1 MTGAEPAAQEREFMR
16 GFKLSK
22 TLVRSTSAVA
32 IATCLVLPGAAL
44 AQSGAGIDNQGAT
57 ATDAQPGP
65 QPGVGVA
72 QQDAPAGSAQD
83 IVVTGIRASLS
94 RAQDIKRNSAGVVDA
109 ISSED
114 IGKFPDTNLAESL
127 QRITGVSINRVN
139 GEGAQVTV
147 RGFGPS
153 YNLVTLNGRTLASSS
168 ITVVGGDGGADGAQG
183 TTRTFDFN
191 NLSSEGV
198 KTLEVY
204 KTARAAIPSGGIG
217 AAINIV
223 TRKPLDTGTESGL
236 TGSIG
241 AKAVYDT
248 SVKECIS
255 CGDDVTPEVSGFV
268 NWSNPDQT
276 FGVSLFG
283 SYQKRN
289 FSTVQTG
296 GNAWNTVPYSTFLGY
311 TNASTVINNAPTD
324 PDTLVGVPNDS
335 RSDFSELNRERINGQ
350 AVIQWAPTDTV
361 MLTIDG
367 LYAQNKQRER
377 RTDSSNWFN
386 RPFDEVTFD
395 GNDVINSAVYLH
407 ETLSP
412 TKDGPGSENQY
423 RATKSKLEDYGANL
437 KWELTDNFTITAD
450 GHYSKAQTLPD
461 NPNGATSTLVA
472 FAGYGISSHSVD
484 YSSGYP
490 VMQFDFDDTAADGSN
505 RQGNRN
511 GVMDVGDLGAQQ
523 NRQFFTRQTQRLK
536 EGRVEAGWDLGEG
549 SRLDFGGNYRTSN
562 MHSTQI
568 STQQTLGDWGVA
580 NPGDIERFAPGL
592 VQEFCLPC
600 KFSNIDLQATGN
612 ALKAFRTQDATALY
626 NALLAGYS
634 SAPVAVNGNNN
645 NRVKEDIWAGYAQ
658 LTWKGT
664 IASRP
669 ASLVAGVR
677 YERTKSK
684 SVTLQVVPQAI
695 RWDADNDF
703 FTILSDQPEEVSGK
717 HTYNNLLPAM
727 DFQIEL
733 IDNLVGRVSFGR
745 TIARTDY
752 SNLFALTTAGGPN
765 RPTAIGG
772 VPTANS
778 GNPMLNPLTSDNFDV
793 SLEYYYKPGSFVS
806 VGLFEKRVNNFVGNG
821 ITTSNLFGLRDPT
834 SGAPGSRS
842 GNARTALQTIGADI
856 SDVNLF
862 TMTAL
867 IDQRGSVDA
876 ATAEFQANR
885 APGGAL
891 QQAFVD
897 TILTAYNVTGD
908 ANDPLYEFSLSQP
921 INNNDAKIWGFEVAA
936 THFFGDT
943 GIGIA
948 AAYTYVRGNIGI
960 DRGADPDVD
969 QFALLGLSDTA
980 NVTLIYDKN
989 GLSGRLAYNWRDK
1002 FLAATNIDNYH
1013 NPRFTR
1019 AFGQLDLNISY
1030 DITPN
1035 IAVSL
1040 EAINLTEEGVRQ
1052 YIRTPAQLIFA
1063 QELQRRFLAGVRYRF

>member
-1 MTGAEPAAQEREFMR
+1 MESYRLSPAF
-16 GFKLSK
+16 
-22 TLVRSTSAVA
+22 VRSTSVMA
-32 IATCLVLPGAAL
+32 IAACLLTPAAAF
-44 AQSGAGIDNQGAT
+44 AQSGQGIDNQGAT
-57 ATDAQPGP
+57 ASDAQPGG
-65 QPGVGVA
+65 QPGVA
-72 QQDAPAGSAQD
+72 QQDAPAGSPED

-147 RGFGPS
+147 RGFGPG

-223 TRKPLDTGTESGL
+223 TRRPLDTGTESGL

-248 SVKECIS
+248 SVKDCIS

-268 NWSNPDQT
+268 SWSNPDQT

-350 AVIQWAPTDTV
+350 AVVQWAPSDSFIITADA
-361 MLTIDG
+361 LF
-367 LYAQNKQRER
+367 AQNKQRER

-395 GNDVINSAVYLH
+395 GDPVINSAVYLH

-423 RATKSKLEDYGANL
+423 RATKSKLEDYGLNA
-437 KWELTDNFTITAD
+437 KWELTDNFSVTAD

-472 FAGYGISSHSVD
+472 MAGYGITSHSVD

-490 VMQFDFDDTAADGSN
+490 VMVFDFDDTAADGST

-523 NRQFFTRQTQRLK
+523 NREFRTTQTQRLK
-536 EGRVEAGWDLGEG
+536 EGRLEFGWDLGEG
-549 SRLDFGGNYRTSN
+549 SRFDFGGNYRTSK
-562 MHSTQI
+562 MRSTQI
-568 STQQTLGDWGVA
+568 STQQVLGDWGVA
-580 NPGDIERFAPGL
+580 NPGDVERFAPGL
-592 VQEFCLPC
+592 VKEFCLPC

-626 NALLAGYS
+626 NALLTGYADS
-634 SAPVAVNGNNN
+634 PVLVNGNND
-645 NRVKEDIWAGYAQ
+645 NRVKEDIWAIYGQ
-658 LTWKGT
+658 LTWKGQ
-664 IASRP
+664 IAGRN
-669 ASLVAGVR
+669 ASLVTGVR

-684 SVTLQVVPQAI
+684 SDTLQIVPQAV

-703 FTILSDQPEEVSGK
+703 FRILSDAPELVSGD

-733 IDNLVGRVSFGR
+733 MDNLIGRVSFGR

-752 SNLFALTTAGGPN
+752 SNLFALTNAGNPN

-772 VPTANS
+772 VPTANA
-778 GNPMLNPLTSDNFDV
+778 GNPALDPLVSDNFDV
-793 SLEYYYKPGSFVS
+793 SFEYYYKPGSYVS
-806 VGLFEKRVNNFVGNG
+806 AGFFEKRVHNFVGNG
-821 ITTSNLFGLRDPT
+821 ITTTPLFGLTDPS
-834 SGAPGSRS
+834 SGAPGTRS
-842 GNARTALQTIGADI
+842 GAARTALQSIGADI

-867 IDQRGSVDA
+867 IDNRPSVEA
-876 ATAEFQANR
+876 ATAEYQANR
-885 APGGAL
+885 TANGAL
-891 QQAFVD
+891 QQSFVD
-897 TILTAYNVTGD
+897 DIIREYNITGNAD
-908 ANDPLYEFSLSQP
+908 DPLYQYSLSQP

-943 GIGIA
+943 GIGIS

-960 DRGADPDVD
+960 DRGADPNVD

-980 NVTLIYDKN
+980 NVTLIYDKY
-989 GLSGRLAYNWRDK
+989 GISGRLAYNWRDK
-1002 FLAATNIDNYH
+1002 FLAQTNIDNYH
-1013 NPRFTR
+1013 NPRFTE

-1030 DITPN
+1030 DITPAL
-1035 IAVSL
+1035 AVSF

-1052 YIRTPAQLIFA
+1052 YIRTKNQLIFA
-1063 QELQRRFLAGVRYRF
+1063 QELQRRFLLGVRYKF